1 MDTAEDVALP
11 AELVAR
17 LRARWQLLIDI
28 AVWGDIKSE
37 QLGLL
42 TRLRKRILELGERL
56 KSLDA
61 DRAWIP
67 KRRERIKN
75 LLGSCLS
82 ARDTLLQT
90 ERAAQGVTGGRD
102 LEALSQVLVDLHRI
116 MTTELQEHENAWAE
130 TLQVLNKGSLE
141 DEEDEE
147 DA

>member
-1 MDTAEDVALP
+1 MDAGENVALP
-11 AELVAR
+11 AELIDR
-17 LRARWQLLIDI
+17 LRECWRLLIDT

-67 KRRERIKN
+67 KKRERIKN

-82 ARDTLLQT
+82 ARDALLLT
-90 ERAAQGVTGGRD
+90 ERAAQGITGGHD
-102 LEALSQVLVDLHRI
+102 VDVLSRTLVDLHRI
-116 MTTELQEHENAWAE
+116 MTTDLQGHENAWAE
-130 TLQVLNKGSLE
+130 ALQALNKGSLE
-141 DEEDEE
+141 EDE
-147 DA
+147 DT